1 MAAASHVT
9 ERMERDVAPRLW
21 GDRDGG
27 AVGRRARGGCG
38 RGGQLQTGVE
48 DGRATA
54 ATDIVGGGGGA
65 R

>member
-38 RGGQLQTGVE
+38 RGGQLQTE
-48 DGRATA
+48 IGRAH
-54 ATDIVGGGGGA
+54 V
-65 R
+65 

>member
-27 AVGRRARGGCG
+27 AVFWKEKRG
-38 RGGQLQTGVE
+38 Q
-48 DGRATA
+48 
-54 ATDIVGGGGGA
+54 
-65 R
+65 